1 MDIREWLAG
10 GLPELERQR
19 DEAFANYHQTL
30 GAIRALDAT
39 LRWLD
44 EQGAA
49 GEPASDRPTNIT
61 ELRNEVQEMQEGDEA
76 GT

>member
-1 MDIREWLAG
+1 MKIREWLAG

-19 DEAFANYHQTL
+19 DEAFANYHQTK
-30 GAIRALDAT
+30 GAMRAIDAT

-49 GEPASDRPTNIT
+49 ATDNGADRPTNIT
-61 ELRNEVQEMQEGDEA
+61 ELRSDEV
-76 GT
+76 